1 MAGDENV
8 LVTKLEARIRDFEKQ
23 MIKAEKT
30 AQKNYAQMRKGST
43 TATKQMAGDMERST
57 RRINQ
62 ALATTSTK
70 VGAFGKA
77 FGGLKGAAIGAVAGI
92 FSVQKAFQG
101 AQAAAADFDK
111 IAKTARDT
119 GLDSDFYQALGL
131 AANESSISQEK
142 LNAALVVFTKNAG
155 LAASEQGTLYTQLK
169 KMNPELLTAFRNA
182 SNQEE
187 RLRALADATAQAS
200 SATERAALASAAF
213 GRTGVDLTRILAG
226 GAKGFDD
233 VAKRAQQLGIVI
245 DRELLDS
252 AEKLQTDFGVA
263 SQVLS
268 VNMKGALVSLMPL
281 MIDTAR
287 AAGVIAKQ
295 IAQIVDNVKD
305 LENRSQSGIERQIA
319 DARILAQNNQ
329 GNSLGDMALAKIQEL
344 QGQLNQRAVNGI
356 NGQFQNGGGM
366 SAFSRDSWLG
376 GTNPQLEQEP
386 ATRKMI
392 TASIREQGSAM
403 QLLNGYTGSSIDQ
416 YGRLEEQQMRISDV
430 GRDAFGTLIGGLREG
445 EKFSDALS
453 RSLDGVLDKLVE
465 MASNSLFGGSGPNL
479 GGFLGSIMGGF
490 GGGGAGSVALG
501 ASGITLGAQYHSGG
515 IAGAPGSTMRAVS
528 SSVFDGAPRYHAGGI
543 AGLRPNE
550 VPAILERGERIVPE
564 NQWRPSA
571 GMVQPIAPRAQ
582 AQQVEVHVT
591 MGVSADSAGNLTPY
605 IEEVS
610 SKQAVN
616 VVAQAA
622 PKIVDKSIQGA
633 GNALGSGPFDA
644 SMKRFGGSPQ
654 AIRR

>member
-8 LVTKLEARIRDFEKQ
+8 LVTKLEARIKDFEKQ

-77 FGGLKGAAIGAVAGI
+77 FGGLKGATIGAVAGI

-101 AQAAAADFDK
+101 AQAAVADFDK

-213 GRTGVDLTRILAG
+213 GRTGVELTRILAG

-233 VAKRAQQLGIVI
+233 VAKRAKELGIVV
-245 DRELLDS
+245 DRELLGS
-252 AEKLQTDFGVA
+252 AEELETKFGVA

-268 VNMKGALVSLMPL
+268 VNMKTALVELMPL

-287 AAGVIAKQ
+287 AAGAIAKQ
-295 IAQIVDNVKD
+295 IAMIVDNVSA
-305 LENRSQSGIERQIA
+305 LENRSKSGIERQIA
-319 DARILAQNNQ
+319 DAQILAQNNQ
-329 GNSLGDMALAKIQEL
+329 GNSMGDMALAKIQEL
-344 QGQLNQRAVNGI
+344 QGQLNQRAIGGI

-386 ATRKMI
+386 ATRKLI

-403 QLLNGYTGSSIDQ
+403 QLLNDYTGSSIDQ
-416 YGRLEEQQMRISDV
+416 YGRLEEQQTRLSDV
-430 GRDAFGTLIGGLREG
+430 GRDAFGTIISGLRQGKGFADSLTGALDNVLDSLFQMASSAIFGGGGGGIFGGGQGGL
-445 EKFSDALS
+445 LS
-453 RSLDGVLDKLVE
+453 G
-465 MASNSLFGGSGPNL
+465 LFGGL
-479 GGFLGSIMGGF
+479 F
-490 GGGGAGSVALG
+490 GGGAGSVASG
-501 ASGITLGAQYHSGG
+501 ASGLMMPAVYHSGG
-515 IAGAPGSTMRAVS
+515 MVTATPNATRMVAPSM
-528 SSVFDGAPRYHAGGI
+528 FDNAPRYHSGGV
-543 AGLRPNE
+543 AGLKPDE
-550 VPAILERGERIVPE
+550 VPAILQTGETVIPRG
-564 NQWRPSA
+564 
-571 GMVQPIAPRAQ
+571 GM
-582 AQQVEVHVT
+582 
-591 MGVSADSAGNLTPY
+591 
-605 IEEVS
+605 
-610 SKQAVN
+610 
-616 VVAQAA
+616 
-622 PKIVDKSIQGA
+622 QGA
-633 GNALGSGPFDA
+633 GAGGGGSNVQVNVINNSGEKVQQNRRQEGGTDYIDIVVGKTIGEIGSGRADGA
-644 SMKRFGGSPQ
+644 MGGRFGAQPRKT
-654 AIRR
+654 RR